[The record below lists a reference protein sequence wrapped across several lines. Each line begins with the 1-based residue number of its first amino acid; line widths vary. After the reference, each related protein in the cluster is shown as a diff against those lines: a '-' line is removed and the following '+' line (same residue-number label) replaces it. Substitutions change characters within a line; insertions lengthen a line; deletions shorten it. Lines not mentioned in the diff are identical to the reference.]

1 MRKFPNYSL
10 MQELTMQGMMIL
22 LIIGYIAYDFM
33 DAWNLYS
40 YLLLAVCGSGI
51 VLLFRNQL
59 KSMRMAKIISVVTDK
74 RDFQVNRNYFFLIT
88 TNLLII
94 VFSVLHFYLYFR
106 MGKSFQTL
114 YTEYGIGALLGTGIW
129 IYDHLNNQV
138 IITEQGVVVGSKLR
152 PSILCWSS
160 IQKATSEKGKV
171 TVIPKSTFA
180 VKSISVKGIRATQQ
194 LTTLLRINNKMK

>member
-10 MQELTMQGMMIL
+10 LQELTMQGMMIL
-22 LIIGYIAYDFM
+22 LVIGYIAYDFM
-33 DAWNLYS
+33 DEWGLYG

-59 KSMRMAKIISVVTDK
+59 KSMRMAKIINVVTDK
-74 RDFQVNRNYFFLIT
+74 QDFQVSRNYFFTISM
-88 TNLLII
+88 NLLIF
-94 VFSVLHFYLYFR
+94 VFSAIHFYLYYKL
-106 MGKSFQTL
+106 GKSFRPL
-114 YTEYGIGALLGTGIW
+114 YTEYGIGALLGAGIW
-129 IYDHLNNQV
+129 IYDQFNHQV
-138 IITEQGVVVGSKLR
+138 VITEQGVVVGSKLR

-160 IQKATSEKGKV
+160 IRKATHEKGKV
-171 TVIPKSTFA
+171 TIIPKNTFA